1 MRTVFRVSK
10 KIVLVLS
17 FKSSLGSVLSYI
29 SVGGACVFLASAADF
44 SFGLDASR
52 IIRMKSPMLFSRF
65 CRKFFHELFVF
76 ATSLCLI
83 CCAEKIL
90 RSFITYQWMLKMPRV
105 HFVLRG
111 H

>member
-17 FKSSLGSVLSYI
+17 FKSSLGSVLSCI

-65 CRKFFHELFVF
+65 CRKFFSELFVF
-76 ATSLCLI
+76 AISLSLI
-83 CCAEKIL
+83 CVAKIL